1 MSEHRKHSRIS
12 VMQMFHELKQQFPTV
27 PDQVVSDC
35 ILKVRRF
42 INIMNVKY
50 LFKFINYCICFSV
63 QLIEKLVYQF

>member
-35 ILKVRRF
+35 ILKVRKLINGYHIIIF
-42 INIMNVKY
+42 I
-50 LFKFINYCICFSV
+50 
-63 QLIEKLVYQF
+63 